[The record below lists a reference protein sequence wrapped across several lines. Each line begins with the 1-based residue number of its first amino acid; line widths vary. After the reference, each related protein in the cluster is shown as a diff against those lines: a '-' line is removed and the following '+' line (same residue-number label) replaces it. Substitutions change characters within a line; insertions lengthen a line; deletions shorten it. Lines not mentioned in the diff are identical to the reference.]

1 MIFNF
6 KFSLLVI
13 QLSQKITLTCLN
25 KNNNNLRFKFS
36 HISYLIYIYFQVSLL
51 EWRCEED
58 TIACGERVYTISY
71 IRNKKLQSS
80 QQHPYNFR
88 TIFSNLIVLR
98 VLSLTVF
105 SPFPL
110 FDWNDVNTKL
120 HSSSIPYQE
129 QKPRYITSSKQGSDI
144 PYLLS

>member
-105 SPFPL
+105 SPLPPL
-110 FDWNDVNTKL
+110 RLKRRKHEVTFL
-120 HSSSIPYQE
+120 EHSIPRTE
-129 QKPRYITSSKQGSDI
+129 TSV
-144 PYLLS
+144 YNFF